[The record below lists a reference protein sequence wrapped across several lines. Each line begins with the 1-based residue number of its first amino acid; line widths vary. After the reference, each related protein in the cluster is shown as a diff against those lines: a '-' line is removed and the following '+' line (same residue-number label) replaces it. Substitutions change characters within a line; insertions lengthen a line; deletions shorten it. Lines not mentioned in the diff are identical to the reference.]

1 MYRIL
6 FISIIFFFSA
16 CKDKVEDPIIEIKEN
31 KGIAVEITHSAG
43 DYLKDNSLLP
53 LPYNLAKRSN
63 IDFIVLHSRYKHGKK
78 VHTDPIG
85 MAEFISAD
93 TTKYTILSIPHDSK
107 KKYQIN
113 SFLDF
118 ATKHHNTLWMIEQY
132 LSNPTNNLNGD
143 RFVKW
148 HDDNK
153 TKSFLFT
160 ETNST
165 NNH

>member
-6 FISIIFFFSA
+6 LISIIIFFSA
-16 CKDKVEDPIIEIKEN
+16 CKDTPEERIIEIKKD
-31 KGIAVEITHSAG
+31 KGLAVEITHSAG
-43 DYLKDNSLLP
+43 DYLKENSLLP
-53 LPYNLAKRSN
+53 LPFNIGHRSKY
-63 IDFIVLHSRYKHGKK
+63 DFIVLHSRFKQGKK
-78 VHTDPIG
+78 VYIDPIG
-85 MAEFISAD
+85 MAEFVSAD
-93 TTKYTILSIPHDSK
+93 TTKYLVLSIPHDSK

-132 LSNPTNNLNGD
+132 LSNPTNNLNND

-153 TKSFLFT
+153 TKSFLIT

-165 NNH
+165 K